1 MSKIDLS
8 KAKVGDKFRTRDGRI
23 ATFHGRFPKSIIG
36 LDYYVKIGKDIPMR
50 CFVTGMWLPDEET
63 QYDLIEQVFDK
74 GDLLDNNISVE
85 ERGQALVEMAK
96 SEYEKAK
103 EFGVVIQNLPHIV
116 EQLKEDNP
124 ELQRRQEVV
133 ELAEKLF
140 TEKYLQEWYQ
150 HLVDNNT
157 AKTDYVTYIFEWAE
171 KFVNAK
177 DKYLK
182 EGKL

>member
-8 KAKVGDKFRTRDGRI
+8 KAKVGDKFRDRLGRLHELIYILKRDNSPQCLLVNEQKDN
-23 ATFHGRFPKSIIG
+23 FCSYW
-36 LDYYVKIGKDIPMR
+36 LDGSYYKH
-50 CFVTGMWLPDEET
+50 DESKL
-63 QYDLIEQVFDK
+63 DLVEQVFDR

-85 ERGQALVEMAK
+85 ERWQAIVEMAK

-116 EQLKEDNP
+116 EQQKEEKQ

-140 TEKYLQEWYQ
+140 TRGTMKDWFYELLQ
-150 HLVDNNT
+150 NNKI
-157 AKTDYVTYIFEWAE
+157 KTTYVEYIFVYAKE
-171 KFVNAK
+171 FVNAK

>member
-8 KAKVGDKFRTRDGRI
+8 KAKIGDKFRTRDGRI

-50 CFVTGMWLPDEET
+50 CFVTGMWLPDKET
-63 QYDLIEQVFDK
+63 QCDLIEQVFDK

-96 SEYEKAK
+96 SEREEAK

-116 EQLKEDNP
+116 EQQKEDNP
-124 ELQRRQEVV
+124 ELQRRQEVLKFADMLFFNQKDTRV
-133 ELAEKLF
+133 ALFRYDEAIKVAE
-140 TEKYLQEWYQ
+140 
-150 HLVDNNT
+150 N
-157 AKTDYVTYIFEWAE
+157 I
-171 KFVNAK
+171 VNIR
-177 DKYLK
+177 DEYLK